1 MANYIQGQ
9 PDAPEGSGTGD
20 TNGTTQA
27 APAANATG
35 TAPAA
40 AAGGPNGTGN
50 KPQKEPRQKKPLS
63 RGFAFLIGLLGA
75 LLGVAAV
82 FAVLLGLGVLGYG
95 ATSPSTSS
103 DDSTS
108 SSSAGQV
115 INITTTDEDATTAE
129 AVAAKALPSVVTI
142 TVSDSSGSEE
152 LGSGVILDEDGDIIT
167 NYHVVADAGNGD
179 VTVTMN
185 GNSYTGTVLGYDES
199 SDLAVVKADFGGAE
213 VTPIEVG
220 DSDDLVVGD
229 WVMTI
234 GSPYGLDQSC
244 SAGIVSSLYR
254 STMMQS
260 TSGTM
265 IYANLIQTDAAIN
278 PGNSGGALVNDK
290 GQLVG
295 ISTLNAT
302 AGSDGSSASVGFAI
316 PANYAINVADQIIA
330 GKTVAHAYLGVSV
343 QTVTANNYQSAGL
356 SVSQGAY
363 VARIV
368 SGSPA
373 EEAGLKEGDVVTA
386 VDDEKISS
394 ADALILAVRAH
405 DIGDK
410 VTLTVVRGSDT
421 IKVDVTL
428 GSDEGMTDS
437 SSTMSQQSAGNGG
450 SWFGNGAEVSGSSS
464 DGDYTYYA
472 ATGKLDVKAMHA
484 A

>member
-278 PGNSGGALVNDK
+278 PGNSGGALVNMDGK
-290 GQLVG
+290 VIG
-295 ISTLNAT
+295 IN
-302 AGSDGSSASVGFAI
+302 SAKIVANGVEGIGLAI
-316 PANYAINVADQIIA
+316 PSNAVQNVISAIMEKGYVPRP
-330 GKTVAHAYLGVSV
+330 YLGVS
-343 QTVTANNYQSAGL
+343 
-356 SVSQGAY
+356 
-363 VARIV
+363 IF
-368 SGSPA
+368 
-373 EEAGLKEGDVVTA
+373 D
-386 VDDEKISS
+386 
-394 ADALILAVRAH
+394 
-405 DIGDK
+405 
-410 VTLTVVRGSDT
+410 
-421 IKVDVTL
+421 
-428 GSDEGMTDS
+428 
-437 SSTMSQQSAGNGG
+437 QQSAARYGYQLNLKKGVYIFQVVPGG
-450 SWFGNGAEVSGSSS
+450 PADQAGLRKGDVIAAI
-464 DGDYTYYA
+464 DGDE
-472 ATGKLDVKAMHA
+472 VKGVSELRAKIAEHSVGDKIELTVQRGNQERKASLTLEEMPQDNR
-484 A
+484 